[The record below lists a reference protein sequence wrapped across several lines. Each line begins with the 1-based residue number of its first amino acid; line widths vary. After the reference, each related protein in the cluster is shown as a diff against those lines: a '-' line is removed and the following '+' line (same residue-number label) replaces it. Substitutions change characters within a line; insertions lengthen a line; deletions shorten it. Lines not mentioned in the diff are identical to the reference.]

1 MKLSAEQV
9 KHIQRYV
16 DQSEINIDTLKD
28 DVLDHL
34 CCGVEYKMESGMS
47 FEQSLREAL
56 QELAPDGLDELEH
69 ETIRLLE
76 SKNIPVKKLMYLI
89 GLATTIAMTIGM
101 MFNILHLP
109 GGFELFNYG
118 FLSFVLVFLPMVT
131 INSYKQK
138 IKRTL
143 PEKLRLLFGFLS
155 AVITGIA
162 VFFKMMHFPWVD
174 GLLISG
180 VTIFSFGFLPFLF
193 YSMYVKSMSIA
204 DHHLKQR

>member
-9 KHIQRYV
+9 KHIQYYV
-16 DQSEINIDTLKD
+16 DRSEINIDTLKD

-34 CCGVEYKMESGMS
+34 CCSVEYKLESGKP

-76 SKNIPVKKLMYLI
+76 SKNIPMKKLMYLI
-89 GLATTIAMTIGM
+89 GLATTISMTIGM

-131 INSYKQK
+131 INSYRQK
-138 IKRTL
+138 IKRKL
-143 PEKLRLLFGFLS
+143 FEKLRLLFGFLS
-155 AVITGIA
+155 AVTTGIA

-180 VTIFSFGFLPFLF
+180 VIIFSFGFLPCLF
-193 YSMYVKSMSIA
+193 YSMYVKSVSIA
-204 DHHLKQR
+204 DHQLKQR